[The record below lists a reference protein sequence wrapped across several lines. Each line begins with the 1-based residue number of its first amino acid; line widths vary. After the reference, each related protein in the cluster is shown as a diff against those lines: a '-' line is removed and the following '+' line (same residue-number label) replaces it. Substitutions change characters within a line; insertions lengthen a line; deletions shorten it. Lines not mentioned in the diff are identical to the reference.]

1 VKKSDLLYPFAL
13 KRAALALS
21 LLAIAG
27 ACGKDGT
34 TGPSEPTLLVFK
46 SGEGQSGPVGTALTS
61 KVIVEARNS
70 RGPIADVN
78 IAMATEAQG
87 GGSVSPQ
94 SAKTGTDGT
103 AQFTWT
109 LGSKLGVQT
118 LTASTAGTT
127 PLHASLSATAL
138 AAPASIVLPTSET
151 LQFVVVGRAVNTLPT
166 VQVTDAFGNPIGGV
180 AVSFDAVAGASVLGG
195 TSQTSD
201 AQGHATLGG
210 WTLGA
215 AAGSYT
221 VRATIASGATALF
234 EARGIPAAVVAIAG
248 NNQTANV
255 GTVLPVL
262 PAVKATRD
270 DGSGLPNVAIT
281 FAVTS
286 GGGVL
291 TGTSAVTGADG
302 TARPVQWI
310 LGTTPGVN
318 RLEATTQGQPVA
330 VLFTA
335 TGLAATP
342 AFAVASGG
350 TSLNGL
356 FGNFLLGNPEV
367 TVTDAQGNPVAGTPV
382 NFQVTQ
388 GGGQITGVSVPT
400 DFRGRAATTSWR
412 LGSVGT
418 QSMSATVG
426 ALPPLVFTAAG
437 SDPPAGSFKIEVR
450 YKQTP
455 TASQKAAF
463 DAAVARWTQLLVGG
477 PPPYQVVPTDI
488 DPTGDC
494 PSMLNETV
502 DGLVIYADLKPI
514 DGVGR
519 ILGATGLCVIRDNG
533 FLPVEGLMQFDT
545 ADLANLEASGQLIAV
560 ITHEM
565 GHALGYGTL
574 WDISIPGLGS
584 IHLREGVPGSD
595 PTFNGPAARAAFYG
609 AVAPGTA
616 FSGTPVPIEN
626 IGGAGTAFVHWRE
639 ATFTNELM
647 TGFLS
652 AGFNPLSAMTVQQFR
667 DLGYVVNDASA
678 DAYTFAAAVQSFGA
692 PSIQLGEAQLQGPIV
707 VINRNGG
714 VVARIP
720 RIFK

>member
-1 VKKSDLLYPFAL
+1 VIAFAL
-13 KRAALALS
+13 
-21 LLAIAG
+21 LLVAS

-46 SGEGQSGPVGTALTS
+46 SGDGQTGQVGAALATT
-61 KVIVEARNS
+61 VVVEARNG
-70 RGPIADVN
+70 RGPIADVT
-78 IAMATEAQG
+78 IALATEAQG
-87 GGSVSPQ
+87 GGSVSPR

-109 LGSKLGVQT
+109 LGPKLGAQT
-118 LTASTAGTT
+118 LTATT
-127 PLHASLSATAL
+127 TSANPIHASISATAL
-138 AAPASIVLPTSET
+138 AAPASVVLPTSET
-151 LQFVVVGRAVNTLPT
+151 LQLVVVGRAVPLLPT
-166 VQVTDAFGNPIGGV
+166 VQITDAFGNPIAGV
-180 AVSFDAVAGASVLGG
+180 PVTFETVAGASVLTG
-195 TSQTSD
+195 SSPTSD

-210 WTLGA
+210 WTLGS

-221 VRATIASGATALF
+221 IRASIGGGAATIF
-234 EARGIPAAVVAIAG
+234 EARGIPAALTAMAG
-248 NNQTANV
+248 NNQTANA
-255 GTVLPVL
+255 GTMLPVL

-270 DGSGLPNVAIT
+270 DGSALPNVAVS
-281 FAVTS
+281 FAVIS
-286 GGGVL
+286 GGGVA
-291 TGTSAVTGADG
+291 TGTSAVTAADG
-302 TARPVQWI
+302 TARPTQWI
-310 LGTTPGVN
+310 LGTTPGLN
-318 RLEATTQGQPVA
+318 RMDASTQGQPSVA
-330 VLFTA
+330 FTA
-335 TGLAATP
+335 TGVLATP
-342 AFAVASGG
+342 AFAVASAGA
-350 TSLNGL
+350 SLSGF
-356 FGNFLLGNPEV
+356 FGNFLIGNPEV
-367 TVTDAQGNPVAGTPV
+367 TVTDAQGNPVAGTLV

-388 GGGQITGVSVPT
+388 GGGQLTGVSVPT
-400 DFRGRAATTSWR
+400 DFLGRAVTTSWR
-412 LGSVGT
+412 LGGAGT
-418 QSMSATVG
+418 QSVSATVG

-437 SDPPAGSFKIEVR
+437 SAPPAGTFKIEVR
-450 YKQTP
+450 YKQAP

-463 DAAVARWTQLLVGG
+463 DAAVARWTQFLVAG

-488 DPTGDC
+488 DPSGDC
-494 PSMLNETV
+494 PSMLNEVV
-502 DGLVIYADLKPI
+502 DGVVIYADLKLI

-519 ILGATGLCVIRDNG
+519 VLGATGLCVIRDNG

-545 ADLANLEASGQLIAV
+545 ADLTSLETSGQLIPV

-609 AVAPGTA
+609 AVAPGTS
-616 FSGTPVPIEN
+616 FTGTPVPIEN
-626 IGGAGTAFVHWRE
+626 TGGGGTAFVHWRE

-647 TGFLS
+647 TGFLN

-692 PSIQLGEAQLQGPIV
+692 PSLQLVEAQLQGPIV

-720 RIFK
+720 RILK